1 MLRHVHAIA
10 TSPRGDRSW
19 SRRAL
24 NLYLDGYRAKFPGS
38 QVTVRETLD
47 LPHLTFEALV
57 AGRTPL
63 SDHTPEHAQAFALQS
78 EIVNEV
84 EHCSHLVFAT
94 PMWNWSTPS
103 SLKAWVDHFV
113 NVRTFYGAPSVL
125 AGKPITVIISSGGL
139 YSEGPQAANDTLRPW
154 FQNFFGRLGA
164 TEFSFL
170 NCDPTGPMDWG
181 GQDPDDPDAA
191 WHKVKTQIEQRL
203 ATVDR

>member
-1 MLRHVHAIA
+1 MHRHLHTVVS
-10 TSPRGDRSW
+10 SPRGSSSW

-24 NLYLDGYRAKFPGS
+24 ELFVEGYVLKFPNA
-38 QVTVRETLD
+38 TVSERDTTS
-47 LPHLTFEALV
+47 LPHLSYDALV
-57 AGRTPL
+57 AGRTNIA
-63 SDHTPEHAQAFALQS
+63 DHTPEQAAAFALQA

-113 NVRTFYGAPSVL
+113 NIRTFYGAPSVI

-154 FQNFFGRLGA
+154 FQNFFARLGA
-164 TEFSFL
+164 TEFTFL

-181 GQDPDDPDAA
+181 GQDPDAPDAA
-191 WHKVKTQIEQRL
+191 WFKVKSQIEQRL
-203 ATVDR
+203 SEIDR

>member
-1 MLRHVHAIA
+1 MLRHLHAV
-10 TSPRGDRSW
+10 TSSPRGDLSW

-24 NLYLDGYRAKFPGS
+24 DLFIEGYQIRFPEAS
-38 QVTVRETLD
+38 VSLRDTTD
-47 LPHLTFEALV
+47 LPHLSYEALV
-57 AGRTPL
+57 AGRTNIA
-63 SDHTPEHAQAFALQS
+63 DHTPEQAAAFALQS
-78 EIVNEV
+78 DIVNEV

-139 YSEGPQAANDTLRPW
+139 YSEGPQVPNDTLRPW

-164 TEFSFL
+164 TETAFL

-181 GQDPDDPDAA
+181 GQNPDDPEAA
-191 WHKVKTQIEQRL
+191 WFKVKVQIERRL
-203 ATVDR
+203 GEIER